1 MSHARTVARSPTGG
15 TTLPIGSV
23 LAWLAMLVA
32 LLWAFWLPLRK
43 LRTDWQGSGE
53 YSIGQL
59 VPFVALYLL
68 WHDRADLRTL
78 PRKPAWL
85 LGIAIILIGQAAMLF
100 GLALLFESAER
111 YGLVLTAVGVI
122 VLVVGRQV
130 SWRIKWILL
139 FLFLM
144 VPLPGRI
151 HNTISGP
158 LQDMAT
164 RSAVFALEL
173 FGTTVTREGNV
184 MVLNEHTRLAVAEA
198 CSGLRMLTAFIVV
211 AATFAYVIRRPR
223 WQRVILLLSSI
234 PIAIACNTARLMVTA
249 WLFLV
254 ASSKLAETFFHD
266 FAGLTMMPIAVLL
279 LALELWLMNKIVVP
293 EMVEPRPRRRR
304 SESRRAAGAA

>member
-111 YGLVLTAVGVI
+111 YGLVLTVVGVI
-122 VLVVGRQV
+122 VMVVGRQV

-144 VPLPGRI
+144 VPLPG
-151 HNTISGP
+151 
-158 LQDMAT
+158 
-164 RSAVFALEL
+164 SAVFALEL

-211 AATFAYVIRRPR
+211 AATFAYVIHRPR
-223 WQRVILLLSSI
+223 WQRVVLLLSSI

-293 EMVEPRPRRRR
+293 EKVEPIPRRRR
-304 SESRRAAGAA
+304 SDSRRAAGAA